1 MAVRAQKA
9 KVLYIES
16 SRLIRDFLYES
27 FQRDAG
33 VHIAHVCASVNE
45 ALALIPDVNPD
56 VILIDMDTV
65 TVPVILPARL
75 FPRPVV
81 AFSVTIEAEP
91 KARRMGAVEYIV
103 LPEDP
108 TDVEFSQFIRIM
120 ATTLGKAA
128 SSRLNA
134 APVTHTR
141 GVVAIGAS
149 TGGTQTTTEIF
160 RNLPSTMPGIVMVQ
174 HMPANFTKMYAE
186 SLTQASHLHVKEA
199 ADGDMVASGR
209 VLLAPGEKHM
219 ELIKKGSGYAVR
231 VYTGEKVNS
240 HCPSVDVLFHSVAR
254 VAGRD
259 SVGMILTGMGADG
272 ADGLL
277 AMRRA
282 GAYTLG
288 QDERTSVVYGMPKE
302 AYLRGAVVKQLPK
315 DQLAGALI
323 GFLQGG
329 RG

>member
-1 MAVRAQKA
+1 MRPQKA
-9 KVLYIES
+9 KVLYIDS
-16 SRLIRDFLYES
+16 SRLIRDYLFNA

-33 VHIAHVCASVNE
+33 VHIAHVCSTVNE
-45 ALALIPDVNPD
+45 ANAAIPDINPD

-65 TVPVILPARL
+65 ALPIITPSQM

-108 TDVEFSQFIRIM
+108 TDNEFAQFIRIM

-128 SSRLNA
+128 SSRLVT
-134 APVTHTR
+134 APVVHAR
-141 GVVAIGAS
+141 GVIAIGAS

-160 RNLPSTMPGIVMVQ
+160 RNLPANLPGIVMVQ

-186 SLTQASHLHVKEA
+186 SLSGAGPIKVKEA
-199 ADGDMVASGR
+199 DDGDVVTPGR
-209 VLLAPGEKHM
+209 ALLAPGEKHM
-219 ELIKKGSGYAVR
+219 ELVKKGGGYTVR
-231 VYTGEKVNS
+231 VFSGEKVNS
-240 HCPSVDVLFHSVAR
+240 HRPSVDVLFHSVAK

-259 SVGMILTGMGADG
+259 AVGMILTGMGADG

-277 AMRRA
+277 AMRKI

-288 QDERTSVVYGMPKE
+288 QDERTSIVYGMPKE

-315 DQLAGALI
+315 ERLAGALVS
-323 GFLQGG
+323 FLGG